1 MYQPVVNQCRVQ
13 FAHPR
18 NSSGNLPINQSRFMH
33 KFMRVCYKK
42 ASKVKQYQQ
51 SNTQHIISAQKYFEN
66 AIKGQ
71 QQNDSNEVIKN
82 KLMRY
87 ARTVS
92 VTIAGVCVWNLL
104 WGMIATN
111 SAFAA
116 VAVVSGASSG
126 AYAVTRSAGSG
137 LIAGIL
143 HTLCGPDHLA
153 ALTPLTM
160 GRGKFVAALL
170 GALWGFGHG
179 TGQLCLGIA
188 FTVLKEKYKQ
198 FGPFLTKWS
207 GVVVALTL
215 VAIGTIGLIE
225 ILQSEEEEIG
235 VETQATAQ
243 LAYAGEGGNSYQVEG
258 GLAGGRAWTTYAT
271 GVVYGLQ
278 PDALYV
284 VVPALALS
292 IKLATAYC
300 FMFVIGTVASMV
312 GFSVLVGSASEQ
324 LKQRHP
330 HILRNFS
337 IGACIVAICLGLT
350 LLFFGDGFTI
360 GTLISSLIGG

>member
-1 MYQPVVNQCRVQ
+1 MGSPVIGCRRYL
-13 FAHPR
+13 F
-18 NSSGNLPINQSRFMH
+18 SGISGNQQVSRQISYPRKH
-33 KFMRVCYKK
+33 KFCLKNVISQSQNQQLKVQTICQQHNVK
-42 ASKVKQYQQ
+42 SDVKQYVVKSSKTLQFVK
-51 SNTQHIISAQKYFEN
+51 T
-66 AIKGQ
+66 
-71 QQNDSNEVIKN
+71 
-82 KLMRY
+82 M
-87 ARTVS
+87 S
-92 VTIAGVCVWNLL
+92 VTIAGVCMWNLL
-104 WGMIATN
+104 SGFIFTN
-111 SAFAA
+111 AAFAST
-116 VAVVSGASSG
+116 VASNPGAQ
-126 AYAVTRSAGSG
+126 AMTRCAGSG
-137 LIAGIL
+137 LMAGML

-160 GRGKFVAALL
+160 GRGKFVAGLL

-179 TGQLCLGIA
+179 TGQLCLGLA
-188 FTVLKEKYKQ
+188 FTFLKERYKQ
-198 FGPFLTKWS
+198 VGPLLEKWS

-215 VAIGTIGLIE
+215 IAIGLVGLIE
-225 ILQSEEEEIG
+225 ILQGEDELELQ
-235 VETQATAQ
+235 TLPTAQ
-243 LAYAGEGGNSYQVEG
+243 LAYAGADGGGNQNEG

-324 LKQRHP
+324 LKERHP

-337 IGACIVAICLGLT
+337 IAACMVAMGAGAGL
-350 LLFFGDGFTI
+350 LVLGDGFSIKSIIIGAI
-360 GTLISSLIGG
+360 GT